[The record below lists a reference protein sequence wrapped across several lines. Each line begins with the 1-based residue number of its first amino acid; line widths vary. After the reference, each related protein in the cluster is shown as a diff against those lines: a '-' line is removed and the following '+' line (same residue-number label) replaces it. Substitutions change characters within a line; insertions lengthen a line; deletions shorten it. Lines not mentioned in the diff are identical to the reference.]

1 VEKLNIEDNEHRYE
15 VQLDKGWSLPTGP
28 HYFTERNGP
37 EHLTISRNGTD
48 GTDRTLK
55 KANVFRLSVL
65 QRHAHEYEASSEE
78 FNCLSCTYHN
88 FTHLRS

>member
-37 EHLTISRNGTD
+37 EHLNTELTVQIAR
-48 GTDRTLK
+48 
-55 KANVFRLSVL
+55 
-65 QRHAHEYEASSEE
+65 
-78 FNCLSCTYHN
+78 
-88 FTHLRS
+88 